1 MKKSSVLI
9 NTNYSAGVK
18 CVLLGPY
25 PNASMLELTGDDR
38 LRMVFGVGLPIVHC
52 PAVYASMVL
61 SSESM
66 LFWHFSHD
74 QQPWTPGFPHRYL
87 SQHPFRA
94 PHHQPGPS
102 GHLHCPG
109 RAGLHP
115 GHQPTT
121 HGLCSQHCSKFVI
134 CSAWSCCNVLD
145 GSFRGP
151 VERLMNSKFTKIFIC
166 NLFKI
171 W

>member
-1 MKKSSVLI
+1 M
-9 NTNYSAGVK
+9 
-18 CVLLGPY
+18 LLGPY

-74 QQPWTPGFPHRYL
+74 QQPWTPGFSHRYL

-171 W
+171 WQLTK

>member
-1 MKKSSVLI
+1 
-9 NTNYSAGVK
+9 
-18 CVLLGPY
+18 
-25 PNASMLELTGDDR
+25 
-38 LRMVFGVGLPIVHC
+38 
-52 PAVYASMVL
+52 MVL

-87 SQHPFRA
+87 PQHPLRA

-102 GHLHCPG
+102 GHIHCPG

-115 GHQPTT
+115 GHQPTA
-121 HGLCSQHCSKFVI
+121 HGLCSQHCSKFVF

-151 VERLMNSKFTKIFIC
+151 VERLMNSKFTKFFIC
-166 NLFKI
+166 NLLKLKKKIIMITAIQNKTKI
-171 W
+171 WFRNLMLFWETRVKSSLSVDFSDFTTGCRRL